1 MCTYNVKIEDSV
13 VERVKPH
20 FSDDDAMKAWIE
32 KVLEKA
38 MEEFAEKSETKMTK
52 DMVSQILIQKLEALK
67 EDPEGFFK
75 MGGILGKSKEHFSWE
90 HLREEAIF
98 DKYGI

>member
-20 FSDDDAMKAWIE
+20 FSDDDAMKVWIE

-75 MGGILGKSKEHFSWE
+75 MGGILGKSKENFSWE